1 MVPDP
6 EFEFA
11 LNVLLLERLLP
22 LRALQEDAPSIVET
36 RVTVFSLK
44 DHFIETVSEC
54 QGPEFSEPR

>member
-36 RVTVFSLK
+36 RVTVF
-44 DHFIETVSEC
+44 F
-54 QGPEFSEPR
+54 